1 MKTQLEQIN
10 LVFSNREIDQL
21 FIEVATNL
29 GWSDYFQYLDLDEE
43 DELAV
48 AKCNHRVMTIIASI
62 PMSMLPEDL
71 INGLR

>member
-10 LVFSNREIDQL
+10 TVFSNTEIDQL

-29 GWSDYFQYLDLDEE
+29 GWSDYFMNLDLDEE

-48 AKCNHRVMTIIASI
+48 AKCYHRVMTIIGSI

-71 INGLR
+71 VNNLR